1 MKLTHGQ
8 CRRNTEVARCLIF
21 NMTGREKLKL
31 RLEEFTPFNRQ
42 EEKDR
47 RIMLKLLKQEDIFRR
62 SNLTGHFTASA
73 WVVNGDGTKVL
84 MAYHNLYNS
93 WSWLGGHADGE
104 EDLSQ
109 VALREVKEESGVKSI
124 KLLSPK
130 IYSAEIL
137 TVEGHEK
144 HGEYVPCHLHYN
156 VTYLMQAD
164 ENRHLTVKADENS
177 GVAWFG
183 LEEVYEKSTE
193 KWFVERIYKKL
204 NEKLKDWL

>member
-21 NMTGREKLKL
+21 NMTGREKLKIS
-31 RLEEFTPFNRQ
+31 LEEFTPFNRQ

-47 RIMLKLLKQEDIFRR
+47 RTMLNLLKQEDIFRR
-62 SNLTGHFTASA
+62 SNLIGHFTASA

-84 MAYHNLYNS
+84 MAYHNLYNA

-104 EDLSQ
+104 EDLSK
-109 VALREVKEESGVKSI
+109 VALREVKEESGVKSV
-124 KLLSPK
+124 KPLSPK

-164 ENRHLTVKADENS
+164 ENRHLTVKPDENS

>member
-8 CRRNTEVARCLIF
+8 CRRNTEVARCSIF
-21 NMTGREKLKL
+21 NMTGREKLKI

-47 RIMLKLLKQEDIFRR
+47 RIMLNLLGQEDIFRR
-62 SNLTGHFTASA
+62 SNLMGHFTASA
-73 WVVNGDGTKVL
+73 WVVNGSGTKVL
-84 MAYHNLYNS
+84 MAYHNLYNA

-104 EDLSQ
+104 EDLSK
-109 VALREVKEESGVKSI
+109 VALREVKEESGVKSV

-130 IYSAEIL
+130 IYSVEIL
-137 TVEGHEK
+137 PVEGHEK
-144 HGEYVPCHLHYN
+144 QGEYVPCHLHYN

-164 ENRHLTVKADENS
+164 ENRHLTVKPDENS

-204 NEKLKDWL
+204 NEKLKYWL

>member
-1 MKLTHGQ
+1 M
-8 CRRNTEVARCLIF
+8 
-21 NMTGREKLKL
+21 
-31 RLEEFTPFNRQ
+31 
-42 EEKDR
+42 
-47 RIMLKLLKQEDIFRR
+47 
-62 SNLTGHFTASA
+62 
-73 WVVNGDGTKVL
+73 
-84 MAYHNLYNS
+84 
-93 WSWLGGHADGE
+93 
-104 EDLSQ
+104 
-109 VALREVKEESGVKSI
+109 ALREVKEESGVKSV

-130 IYSAEIL
+130 IYSVEIL
-137 TVEGHEK
+137 PVEGHEK

>member
-1 MKLTHGQ
+1 
-8 CRRNTEVARCLIF
+8 
-21 NMTGREKLKL
+21 MTGREKLKIS
-31 RLEEFTPFNRQ
+31 LEEFTPFNRQ

-47 RIMLKLLKQEDIFRR
+47 RIMLNLLGQEDIFRR

-73 WVVNGDGTKVL
+73 WVVNGSGTKVL
-84 MAYHNLYNS
+84 MAYHNLYNA

-104 EDLSQ
+104 EDLSK
-109 VALREVKEESGVKSI
+109 VALREVKEESGVKSV
-124 KLLSPK
+124 KLLNPK

-164 ENRHLTVKADENS
+164 ENRHLTVKPDENS

-204 NEKLKDWL
+204 NEKLKNWL

>member
-8 CRRNTEVARCLIF
+8 CRRNTEVARCSIF
-21 NMTGREKLKL
+21 NMTDREKLKI

-47 RIMLKLLKQEDIFRR
+47 RIMLTLLGQEDIFRR

-73 WVVNGDGTKVL
+73 WVVNGSGTKVL

-109 VALREVKEESGVKSI
+109 VALREVKEESGVKSV

-130 IYSAEIL
+130 IYSVEIL
-137 TVEGHEK
+137 PVEGHEK
-144 HGEYVPCHLHYN
+144 HGEYVPSHLHYN

>member
-1 MKLTHGQ
+1 
-8 CRRNTEVARCLIF
+8 
-21 NMTGREKLKL
+21 MTGREKLKIS
-31 RLEEFTPFNRQ
+31 LEEFTPFNRQ

-47 RIMLKLLKQEDIFRR
+47 RTMLNLLKQEDIFRR
-62 SNLTGHFTASA
+62 SNLVGHFTASA
-73 WVVNGDGTKVL
+73 WVVNGSGTKVL

-104 EDLSQ
+104 EDLSK
-109 VALREVKEESGVKSI
+109 VALREVKEESGVKSV

-137 TVEGHEK
+137 PVEGHEK

-164 ENRHLTVKADENS
+164 ENRHLTVKPDENS